1 MSLCRSKEQ
10 NTKGSKSR
18 TEKASKTNFKT
29 AVATK
34 TSKSKT
40 TPVTKSTAPSA
51 PKSKSPEPAH
61 AAGAFKLGV
70 GDIVGY
76 GDYSQKDELW
86 AVGVVTNPEPE
97 RTYTQGEYAKDIEA
111 KGVWVELGILQV
123 FHNALFEE
131 DMVYE
136 VVDMTEDDF
145 HWGLKGVVKSERS
158 LYFVLNSL

>member
-18 TEKASKTNFKT
+18 TEKASKTKT

-97 RTYTQGEYAKDIEA
+97 RTYTQGEHAKDIEA

-136 VVDMTEDDF
+136 VVDMTVTEDDS

>member
-10 NTKGSKSR
+10 NTEGSKSR
-18 TEKASKTNFKT
+18 TEKASRTKT

-40 TPVTKSTAPSA
+40 TPVTKSTAPSV

-76 GDYSQKDELW
+76 GDYFQKDELW

-97 RTYTQGEYAKDIEA
+97 RTYTQGEHAKDIEA

-136 VVDMTEDDF
+136 VVDMAEDDS